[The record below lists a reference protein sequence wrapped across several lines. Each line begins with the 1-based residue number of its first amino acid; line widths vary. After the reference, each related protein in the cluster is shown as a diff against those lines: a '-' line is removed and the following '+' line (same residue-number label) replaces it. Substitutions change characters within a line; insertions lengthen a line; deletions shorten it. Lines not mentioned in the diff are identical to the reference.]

1 MSKLKLLSLVVLGLI
16 LTLGSVQSAS
26 ISVQISGEGALNDST
41 IIAGKPFSADFY
53 FTNDTTRLGFTIG
66 FCLKSDDIKEIVH
79 VADSGKGINEA
90 GDIKAYNGWEDNSI
104 WDMQGLFVVERNWDG
119 KLADTI
125 GFGGVSIKK
134 SYEAH
139 KKRKQLS
146 LDLMIPTVGT
156 FVIDSSYWPPSG
168 KWLYAGP
175 NQTSHFPEW
184 GGPYKFEVVKEA
196 PATKKE

>member
-1 MSKLKLLSLVVLGLI
+1 MSKLKLLSLVILGLI
-16 LTLGSVQSAS
+16 ATIGSVHSAS
-26 ISVQISGEGALNDST
+26 ISLQLSGEGALNDST

-53 FTNDTTRLGFTIG
+53 FTNESKCLGFTIG
-66 FCLKSDDIKEIVH
+66 FCLKSDDIKEFVH
-79 VADSGKGINEA
+79 VADSGNGINEF

-104 WDMQGLFVVERNWDG
+104 WDMKGLFVVEHNWDG

-125 GFGGVSIKK
+125 GLGGICIKK

-139 KKRKQLS
+139 EKQKQLS

-175 NQTSHFPEW
+175 NQSSHMPKW
-184 GGPYKFEVVKEA
+184 GGPYKFKVVKKA
-196 PATKKE
+196 PAAKKE